1 MEKKCTLDGNRLVLI
16 TIADFHNR
24 PQAAYICKKCGRVFD
39 YYVEDLL
46 GIVPETWAIQ
56 KIIKTGMAR
65 LVMENGYQLVRPI
78 EKRKNIETLADFLA
92 ECIAAWVKPKIEKGE
107 EGTVIVMRVNTKEKK
122 LC

>member
-1 MEKKCTLDGNRLVLI
+1 MEKKCTWDGNRLVLI

-56 KIIKTGMAR
+56 KIIK
-65 LVMENGYQLVRPI
+65 
-78 EKRKNIETLADFLA
+78 RKNIETLADFLA